1 MYDCEVLRTAG
12 KLLTTFHPQASTTT
26 SYIKQFSK
34 AMHEKYDGCMFL
46 REQKKGI
53 QFLVNVTLE
62 DILYFNGAI
71 AQFLLYC
78 QMEFFS
84 SYIGRR
90 VLRFETYI
98 FGFYII
104 LYKTNF
110 ILRMNV
116 SIRELQENIHQHA
129 T

>member
-34 AMHEKYDGCMFL
+34 AMHEKYDGYMFQ
-46 REQKKGI
+46 REQKKRI

-62 DILYFNGAI
+62 DVLYLNGAI

-78 QMEFFS
+78 QMEFFANS
-84 SYIGRR
+84 TGHC
-90 VLRFETYI
+90 
-98 FGFYII
+98 I
-104 LYKTNF
+104 LSLMFFCISQN
-110 ILRMNV
+110 
-116 SIRELQENIHQHA
+116 
-129 T
+129 